1 MEVILNTDVKGLGKK
16 GDIVS
21 VADGYG
27 RNYLIPRELAV
38 EATKANKEKARQQK
52 EEIEKQKEQKLQEA
66 RQKAEALE
74 KQVLEYE
81 VKAGEKGRLFGAITN
96 KDLADRIN
104 QRFGLDIDKKKIEV
118 DETIKTLGTYQVRVK
133 LYPNVHA
140 NLKVH
145 VKQKEE

>member
-1 MEVILNTDVKGLGKK
+1 MEVILNKDVKGLGKK
-16 GDIVS
+16 GDIVE

-27 RNYLIPRELAV
+27 RNYLLPRELAV
-38 EATKANKEKARQQK
+38 EATRANKKKAREQQEK
-52 EEIEKQKEQKLQEA
+52 IEKQQEQKLQDA
-66 RQKAEALE
+66 REKAETLE
-74 KQVLEYE
+74 NQVLEYE

-96 KDLADRIN
+96 KDLVERIN

-118 DETIKTLGTYQVRVK
+118 EETIKTLGTYQVRVK

-140 NLKVH
+140 NVKVH